1 MTLAEEKLT
10 RYESLFD
17 FTVGG
22 ICDHLENDQPDAER
36 ITDALIYLK
45 EELHKV
51 TKQITQ
57 EG

>member
-1 MTLAEEKLT
+1 MTLAEERLT

-17 FTVGG
+17 FTARG
-22 ICDHLENDQPDAER
+22 ICDHLENDQPDADR

-51 TKQITQ
+51 TEKIVQ

>member
-1 MTLAEEKLT
+1 MTLAEEQLT

-22 ICDHLENDQPDAER
+22 ICEHLVNDQPDAER

-45 EELHKV
+45 EELYKV
-51 TKQITQ
+51 TNKIIQ
-57 EG
+57 ED